1 MDVKGDQF
9 MVNGQWLKVYYEPDV
24 VPLHHIDIF
33 TIEEEPERQAL
44 DVKQGEDFVN
54 SFSFI
59 FLEFLVKFYRVIFFS
74 WAENA
79 K

>member
-33 TIEEEPERQAL
+33 TMEEEPERQA
-44 DVKQGEDFVN
+44 
-54 SFSFI
+54 
-59 FLEFLVKFYRVIFFS
+59 
-74 WAENA
+74 
-79 K
+79 